1 MNNNLANIKK
11 SIFFLN
17 KNECVAIPT
26 ETVYGLAA
34 NAYSSKSV
42 KKIYALKKRHKNNPS
57 IVHYS
62 SLNQLQK
69 DCELNKNFLILYKKF
84 CPGPITFVLKLKKKS
99 RISRIVT
106 NNKKT
111 VAVRFPKNKL
121 TQKLLKLLKYPLAAP
136 SANISTK
143 ISPVSKDDV
152 KEEFGNKIKFILDGG
167 RSIIGLEST
176 IISLIDKP
184 KILKYP
190 LAAPSANISTN
201 ISPVSKE
208 DVKDEFGKKI
218 KFILDGGRS
227 QVGLEST
234 IISLINKPQILRLGG
249 IKISEINKLL
259 KTNLKFNKKNIK
271 TPSPGQSKVH
281 YSPGIPLKLN
291 VKKPKLNEAF
301 ILIKKRKFSDKNFYY
316 LTKNKNL
323 KEAAKNLY
331 KTLRMIKRKKYKSIS
346 VEKIPNIGFGQAIN
360 DRLIRASKL

>member
-42 KKIYALKKRHKNNPS
+42 KKIYSLKKRPRNNPS

-62 SLNQLQK
+62 NLNQLKK
-69 DCELNKNFLILYKKF
+69 DCEINKNFLILYKKF
-84 CPGPITFVLKLKKKS
+84 CPGPLTFVLKLKKKS

-167 RSIIGLEST
+167 RSKIGLEST
-176 IISLIDKP
+176 IISLVDKP
-184 KILKYP
+184 K
-190 LAAPSANISTN
+190 
-201 ISPVSKE
+201 
-208 DVKDEFGKKI
+208 
-218 KFILDGGRS
+218 
-227 QVGLEST
+227 
-234 IISLINKPQILRLGG
+234 ILRLGG
-249 IKISEINKLL
+249 IERTKINKVL
-259 KTNLKFNKKNIK
+259 NKNIK
-271 TPSPGQSKVH
+271 YDRTNKKITVPGQSKLH
-281 YSPGIPLKLN
+281 YSPGIPIKLN
-291 VKKPKLNEAF
+291 TLKPKNNEAF
-301 ILIKKRKFSDKNFYY
+301 ILIKKRKKSYKNYYY
-316 LTKNKNL
+316 LSKTKNL
-323 KEAAKNLY
+323 KQAAKNLY
-331 KTLRMIKRKKYKSIS
+331 KILRMIKNKNYKSIV
-346 VEKIPNIGFGQAIN
+346 VEKIPNIGFGEVIN
-360 DRLIRASKL
+360 ERLKRASAK